1 MIRNNWLSYFWK
13 ILWIIGLIILA
24 RISFI
29 YEIQVKQSANETFSL
44 IPLIWF
50 KVIISIVFG
59 LYVSLIF
66 VKKWSFNINPSL
78 IWCVSIPSLLLSF
91 IYPIVATLASFNNL
105 PEVIANSS
113 ILYWLINVTSSSNVF
128 GIVAGLSLILSLFN
142 NSRSNEDQ

>member
-1 MIRNNWLSYFWK
+1 MIRNKWLSYFWK

-24 RISFI
+24 RLSFS
-29 YEIQVKQSANETFSL
+29 YEIQSKQSADATFNL

-50 KVIISIVFG
+50 KVIISILFG
-59 LYVSLIF
+59 LYLSLIL
-66 VKKWSFNINPSL
+66 VKKWSFKINPSL

-91 IYPIVATLASFNNL
+91 TYPITATLASFNNL

-113 ILYWLINVTSSSNVF
+113 ILYWLINVRSSSNIF

-142 NSRSNEDQ
+142 DSRCSEKC